1 MGGGWV
7 DLDLARRGGGAEG
20 ERWEEAEGV
29 SSWVPYGVAE
39 EDRG

>member
-7 DLDLARRGGGAEG
+7 DLELVPRGGGPEG
-20 ERWEEAEGV
+20 ERWEKAEGV
-29 SSWVPYGVAE
+29 SCWVPYGVAE